1 MLNKFP
7 LWKNLLIILILIM
20 GAIYALPNLYGED
33 LAIQISGT
41 RGVTLAESD
50 LSRIQ
55 WVVNPLCSSDQCKI
69 EHENGQALIRFK
81 DNNLRLSVKDKL
93 SKELGDKYVVALNL
107 AAATPDWLRSIGAH
121 PLKLGLDLRGG
132 LHFLMEVDMDEAMKK
147 IIGQTVQDFRTEL
160 RQEKIRLTGAQAVG
174 TDVQIF
180 FRDAETMDKALEL
193 LKRKHGDMVFQSD
206 EKADGKFV
214 ITAQVKPEKLKEIRT
229 YAVEQNINIIRNRVN
244 ELGVAEPLVQRQGAE
259 RIVVELPGVE
269 DSARAKEILGAT
281 ATLEFRLVDQAADI
295 QDAASG
301 KVSPNSEVIM
311 SKDDQP
317 VVVAK
322 RVILTGDHIIDARSG
337 MDENSR
343 PEVNISLDSK
353 GGQIMS
359 DFTRDHIGDPM
370 ATNFIEYKAI
380 DQDAASEA
388 AGADA
393 ENRPRFRKT
402 QQIINVAT
410 IQARLGTKFRITG
423 LDSPQEAHNLAL
435 LLRAG
440 ALIAPI
446 QIVEERNIGPSLGQQ
461 NIINGM
467 TAMLWG
473 MGILF
478 IFMIIYYRGF
488 GLVANLALLM
498 NFVLIVGLMSLI
510 PGATM
515 TLPGIAGIV
524 LTIGM
529 AVDAN
534 VLIYERIREE
544 IRNGRGVQQS
554 INLGYERA
562 FVTIADSNITSF
574 FVALILFL
582 VGTGSVKGFAL
593 VLMVGLVSSM
603 FTAVTACRAVVN
615 AAVGGRN
622 IKKLWI

>member
-1 MLNKFP
+1 
-7 LWKNLLIILILIM
+7 M

-55 WVVNPLCSSDQCKI
+55 GVVNPLCSSDQCKI

-193 LKRKHGDMVFQSD
+193 LKGKHGDMVFQSD

-478 IFMIIYYRGF
+478 IFMIIYYRVF

-574 FVALILFL
+574 FVALILFM